1 MSPSF
6 YSVTFLPRVAVA
18 NAHSLVFQLVE
29 YARNL
34 SSLLSSHVATGKDVE
49 TQWPTLV
56 DIETEDAWA
65 QRRREFDDS
74 EEGSAEAAAL
84 DEAMKQRARR

>member
-1 MSPSF
+1 M
-6 YSVTFLPRVAVA
+6 
-18 NAHSLVFQLVE
+18 FQLVE

-34 SSLLSSHVATGKDVE
+34 SSLLSTHVATEGMSVD

-65 QRRREFDDS
+65 KRRREFDDS
-74 EEGSAEAAAL
+74 EEGSAEAQAL
-84 DEAMKQRARR
+84 DEAMRERASRAVR

>member
-1 MSPSF
+1 M
-6 YSVTFLPRVAVA
+6 
-18 NAHSLVFQLVE
+18 FQLVE
-29 YARNL
+29 YARHL
-34 SSLLSSHVATGKDVE
+34 SSLLSAHVAMGGKPVD

-74 EEGSAEAAAL
+74 EEHPAEALAL
-84 DEAMKQRARR
+84 DEAMKQRAGRR

>member
-1 MSPSF
+1 
-6 YSVTFLPRVAVA
+6 
-18 NAHSLVFQLVE
+18 VFQLVE

-34 SSLLSSHVATGKDVE
+34 SSLLSSHVTTGNKAID

-84 DEAMKQRARR
+84 DEAMKQRAGRR

>member
-1 MSPSF
+1 M
-6 YSVTFLPRVAVA
+6 
-18 NAHSLVFQLVE
+18 FQLVE

-34 SSLLSSHVATGKDVE
+34 SSLLSTRMATGGGALD
-49 TQWPTLV
+49 TQWPALV

-74 EEGSAEAAAL
+74 EVLPTAAEEEARAL
-84 DEAMKQRARR
+84 DEAMAVRAGVRPQ